1 MRIFELADVILLLR
15 SEVKQAGG
23 QTAWAKKNGIN
34 RTILNMVLKGHR
46 APNKAILG
54 ALKLRMVFVYPPRYS
69 S

>member
-34 RTILNMVLKGHR
+34 RTILEYGSQGSPSAK
-46 APNKAILG
+46 
-54 ALKLRMVFVYPPRYS
+54 
-69 S
+69 

>member
-34 RTILNMVLKGHR
+34 RTILNMVLKGRR
-46 APNKAILG
+46 APNKAILR
-54 ALKLRMVFVYPPRYS
+54 ALKLRMVFVDPPRYS